1 MRPYALLLGLCL
13 ASYVAANEPEP
24 LFTQDEI
31 YTPLVNAYQS
41 ALLDKYD
48 ALEKCVTPS
57 CTVYTLLDIARL
69 NSKLDEV
76 KAILKEGK

>member
-1 MRPYALLLGLCL
+1 MLPYALILGLCL
-13 ASYVAANEPEP
+13 TSHFAASEP
-24 LFTQDEI
+24 LFSENEI
-31 YTPLVNAYQS
+31 YAPLVNAYQS
-41 ALLDKYD
+41 ELLNKYD

>member
-1 MRPYALLLGLCL
+1 MRTSFLILGLCL
-13 ASYVAANEPEP
+13 TANTVASEP
-24 LFTQDEI
+24 LFTQNEI

-41 ALLDKYD
+41 ELLNKYD

-69 NSKLDEV
+69 NSKLSEV

>member
-1 MRPYALLLGLCL
+1 MKPASLFLGLCL
-13 ASYVAANEPEP
+13 IAQTVASEP

-31 YTPLVNAYQS
+31 YAPLVNAYHS
-41 ALLDKYD
+41 ELLNKYD

-69 NSKLDEV
+69 NSKLSEV

>member
-1 MRPYALLLGLCL
+1 MRPYALILGLCL
-13 ASYVAANEPEP
+13 TTHTVASEP
-24 LFTQDEI
+24 LFSENEI

-41 ALLDKYD
+41 ELLNKYAELD
-48 ALEKCVTPS
+48 KCVTPS

-69 NSKLDEV
+69 NSKLSEV

>member
-1 MRPYALLLGLCL
+1 MRPYALMFGLCL
-13 ASYVAANEPEP
+13 IAQTVASEPR
-24 LFTQDEI
+24 FTKEEL
-31 YTPLVNAYQS
+31 YAPLVNAYHS
-41 ALLDKYD
+41 ELLNKYD

-69 NSKLDEV
+69 NSKLSEV